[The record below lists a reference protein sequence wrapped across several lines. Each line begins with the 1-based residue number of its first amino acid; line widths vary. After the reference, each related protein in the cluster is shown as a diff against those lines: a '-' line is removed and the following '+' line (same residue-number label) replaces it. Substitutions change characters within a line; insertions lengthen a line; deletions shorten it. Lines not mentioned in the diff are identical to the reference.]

1 MKQFFFVLSST
12 DQPFFLPLFFD
23 QLQNYFAFVPTLL
36 FPVCFSF
43 CRLAKLVMSDVDHL
57 LEGEELAKNE
67 SSSDEKDEGEEAT
80 EEKPDVE
87 GSGRCE
93 LTVPCLQRGCR

>member
-1 MKQFFFVLSST
+1 
-12 DQPFFLPLFFD
+12 
-23 QLQNYFAFVPTLL
+23 
-36 FPVCFSF
+36 
-43 CRLAKLVMSDVDHL
+43 MSDVDHL

-67 SSSDEKDEGEEAT
+67 SSSDEKEEGEGEEAT

-93 LTVPCLQRGCR
+93 LTVPYLQCLQRGYR